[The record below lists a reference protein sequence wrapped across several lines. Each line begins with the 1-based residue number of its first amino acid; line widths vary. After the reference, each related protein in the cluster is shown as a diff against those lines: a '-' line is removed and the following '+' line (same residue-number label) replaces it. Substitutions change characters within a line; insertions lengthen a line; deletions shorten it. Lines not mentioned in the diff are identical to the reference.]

1 MTIHEVKHLACLL
14 RAMGK
19 LTDLVHKEPLEDE
32 ILGIISDLLKG
43 RIGLLKFIKADIN
56 EEQLEIIYA
65 CLSTLGKIGGS
76 KSRTFLNTISRGNTM
91 LSKIAHEAIEELD
104 KKLI

>member
-1 MTIHEVKHLACLL
+1 
-14 RAMGK
+14 
-19 LTDLVHKEPLEDE
+19 
-32 ILGIISDLLKG
+32 LKG

-65 CLSTLGKIGGS
+65 CLSTLSKIGGS
-76 KSRTFLNTISRGNTM
+76 KSRTFLNTISRGDTM

-104 KKLI
+104 KKFI